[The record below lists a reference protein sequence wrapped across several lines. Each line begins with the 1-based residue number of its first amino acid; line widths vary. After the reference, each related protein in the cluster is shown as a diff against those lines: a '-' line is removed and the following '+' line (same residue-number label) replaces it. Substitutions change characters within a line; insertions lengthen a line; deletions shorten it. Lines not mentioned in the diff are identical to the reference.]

1 MIKSLRYV
9 GWEKAQ
15 GGHLVK
21 DSFSFVNSFQSIS
34 FSHIVQQDNAIACA
48 LAQRERHSFL
58 LAIWSLFH
66 KMFYLLFCLI
76 FSFMNNKQHLFLSLK
91 KKNIIEGNLQNS
103 SRRQARIKSKYNS
116 NYYLLICHDSYR
128 SAFAPF

>member
-21 DSFSFVNSFQSIS
+21 DIFSFVNSFQSIS

-58 LAIWSLFH
+58 LAIWMESVSQDVLSFVLSDFQFH
-66 KMFYLLFCLI
+66 
-76 FSFMNNKQHLFLSLK
+76 
-91 KKNIIEGNLQNS
+91 E
-103 SRRQARIKSKYNS
+103 
-116 NYYLLICHDSYR
+116 
-128 SAFAPF
+128 